1 METSKLVIK
10 LLEHDNDCKLVNA
23 LTFKLVNA
31 FEEQS
36 KEVSAV
42 SPVKFK
48 DVNNGLLVQF
58 NEVKFT
64 NPEASSEVKTA
75 LELHVRLVKAGFPV
89 NVAVVNSGLEEND
102 KLVKAVSPVTV
113 NAVNTELLEQFNEV
127 KAGKLFAA
135 NDGKTAL
142 LLTSILINPVH
153 PVICAEVNT
162 VLPYKLK
169 YDNVLQLVR
178 FKLVIVVVKVL

>member
-1 METSKLVIK
+1 M
-10 LLEHDNDCKLVNA
+10 VNA

-89 NVAVVNSGLEEND
+89 TVNVVNSG
-102 KLVKAVSPVTV
+102 
-113 NAVNTELLEQFNEV
+113 LLEQFNEV

-162 VLPYKLK
+162 VLPYKYK
-169 YDNVLQLVR
+169 YDNALQLVR